1 MEIASLSIA
10 SSQFKLQ
17 QEVQLSMLN
26 KVMDISEAQRNGLY
40 KMLESADVK
49 TIQQSV
55 QSHLGTMIDIK
66 A

>member
-1 MEIASLSIA
+1 
-10 SSQFKLQ
+10 
-17 QEVQLSMLN
+17 
-26 KVMDISEAQRNGLY
+26 MDISEAQRNGLY